1 MYLCKERNNKRWNAF
16 QYLDSE
22 LLCLFQLMVG
32 NAEAF
37 MEVKDQCGTWYQFM
51 ASWLLYTEP
60 TVKSFDL
67 SYHAHQCIAKFGG
80 ISRLKHSDL
89 ILLALMESDL
99 YQVTFL
105 SVSLNGNYI

>member
-1 MYLCKERNNKRWNAF
+1 
-16 QYLDSE
+16 
-22 LLCLFQLMVG
+22 MVG
-32 NAEAF
+32 DAEAF
-37 MEVKDQCGTWYQFM
+37 LEVKDQCGTWYQFM

-89 ILLALMESDL
+89 ILLALMESNL
-99 YQVTFL
+99 HQVIFL
-105 SVSLNGNYI
+105 IKVKLPLCLTKHHAIKTYGRVECSSIHS

>member
-1 MYLCKERNNKRWNAF
+1 
-16 QYLDSE
+16 
-22 LLCLFQLMVG
+22 MVG

-99 YQVTFL
+99 YQVKFL
-105 SVSLNGNYI
+105 SVSLNDNYIEEFPEVCLFVCWFTFHLT

>member
-1 MYLCKERNNKRWNAF
+1 MEEMHINGIEYLEVP
-16 QYLDSE
+16 
-22 LLCLFQLMVG
+22 CLFQLMTG

-37 MEVKDQCGTWYQFM
+37 LEVKDQCGTWYQFM

-80 ISRLKHSDL
+80 ISKLKHSDL

-99 YQVTFL
+99 YQVTYL
-105 SVSLNGNYI
+105 STELSITVFYRL

>member
-1 MYLCKERNNKRWNAF
+1 MQKTHNKTGWSTVL
-16 QYLDSE
+16 YMGSE
-22 LLCLFQLMVG
+22 TLCLFQVMVG
-32 NAEAF
+32 DEEAF
-37 MEVKDQCGTWYQFM
+37 LEVKDQCGTWYQFM

-99 YQVTFL
+99 HQVIFL
-105 SVSLNGNYI
+105 NIELNIIY

>member
-1 MYLCKERNNKRWNAF
+1 MQGYGIRYLEV
-16 QYLDSE
+16 S
-22 LLCLFQLMVG
+22 CLFQLMVG

-37 MEVKDQCGTWYQFM
+37 LEVKDQCGTWYHFM

-60 TVKSFDL
+60 AVKSFDL

-80 ISRLKHSDL
+80 ISKLKHSDL

-99 YQVTFL
+99 HQVTFL
-105 SVSLNGNYI
+105 NTELSTRVG

>member
-1 MYLCKERNNKRWNAF
+1 
-16 QYLDSE
+16 
-22 LLCLFQLMVG
+22 MVG
-32 NAEAF
+32 NAESF

-105 SVSLNGNYI
+105 NISLNGSYI